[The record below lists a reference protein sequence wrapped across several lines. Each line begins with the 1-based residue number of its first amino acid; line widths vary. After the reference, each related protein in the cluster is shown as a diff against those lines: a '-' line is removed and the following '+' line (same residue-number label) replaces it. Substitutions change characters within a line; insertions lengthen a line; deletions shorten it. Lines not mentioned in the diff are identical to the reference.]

1 LEKEIFII
9 RHGET
14 DFNQLGI
21 VQGKGVN
28 SSINAK
34 GTQQAQAFFEAY
46 SNENFEKIYISQLQR
61 TAQTVAPFSELNI
74 PVEIHEGLDEISW
87 GIHEGKKDGDTF
99 KDFYRILHLWQAGE
113 TTEKIDEG
121 ESPEEVQLR
130 QQKFVKMLLATK
142 EKKILICSHGRAI
155 RILLCTM
162 LNQPLKDMDTFPHH
176 NVSLYKMHYDANGF
190 KIVLF
195 NDIGHLNG

>member
-46 SNENFEKIYISQLQR
+46 RNENFEKIYISQLQR
-61 TAQTVAPFSELNI
+61 TAQTVAPFNELNI

-99 KDFYRILHLWQAGE
+99 KDFYRILHLWQAGD